1 MRTRKYIFDIMAL
14 AVMSTLMMVSCRKE
28 APVLHDPNNIPCKTY
43 TQQFQAVWEGVDQ
56 SYVFWERD
64 TVNWDKR
71 YDLCLPIFHDFDARG
86 TANPVTAEEYK
97 AAWLKVF
104 KGLVDH
110 HFVGVLWNPNLKS
123 AVIVNAGHQARY
135 TTDIAQEISILKRM
149 PGISDLTE
157 NTVQGSKA
165 PQSWSCLLPG
175 KVSGEKIAYF
185 RFSGFGFNVKN
196 QSRAEL
202 APLYAFF
209 DPDTLGN
216 VGDRA
221 LINRDD
227 VKGIIIDVRGN
238 GGGSFGNIDT
248 YIGSLLH
255 KDLQIG
261 YTRVKEGIGRL
272 DYSAWLPLKIAAHK
286 RPINKEKD
294 VVLLV
299 DANSISC
306 SEVTAVFTKCMP
318 NGKVVGDRT
327 YGATGPLWSNTI
339 LHDVFYNG
347 CFGDTN
353 LYNRFLEDRGTYSND
368 NFAYYVYTSTFEFVD
383 RNYESFEGKGVN
395 PDILVPYNE
404 QELKAGTDK
413 QLERA
418 LEYLRNGK

>member
-14 AVMSTLMMVSCRKE
+14 AAMLTLMMVSCRKE

-71 YDLCLPIFHDFDARG
+71 YDLCLPIFQDFDARG

-185 RFSGFGFNVKN
+185 RFSGFGFNIKN

-238 GGGSFGNIDT
+238 GGGSFGNIET

-255 KDLQIG
+255 KDLHIG

>member
-1 MRTRKYIFDIMAL
+1 MKTRKYIFNIMAL
-14 AVMSTLMMVSCRKE
+14 AAMSTLMMVSCRKE

-185 RFSGFGFNVKN
+185 RFSGFGFDIKK

-221 LINRDD
+221 LINRED

-306 SEVTAVFTKCMP
+306 SEVTAVFMKYLP
-318 NGKVVGDRT
+318 KGKVVGDRT

-368 NFAYYVYTSTFEFVD
+368 NFTYYVYTSTFEFVD

>member
-1 MRTRKYIFDIMAL
+1 
-14 AVMSTLMMVSCRKE
+14 
-28 APVLHDPNNIPCKTY
+28 
-43 TQQFQAVWEGVDQ
+43 
-56 SYVFWERD
+56 
-64 TVNWDKR
+64 
-71 YDLCLPIFHDFDARG
+71 
-86 TANPVTAEEYK
+86 
-97 AAWLKVF
+97 
-104 KGLVDH
+104 
-110 HFVGVLWNPNLKS
+110 
-123 AVIVNAGHQARY
+123 
-135 TTDIAQEISILKRM
+135 M

-185 RFSGFGFNVKN
+185 RFSGFGFDIKN

-238 GGGSFGNIDT
+238 GGGSFANIDT

-368 NFAYYVYTSTFEFVD
+368 NFTYYVYTSTFEFVD

>member
-1 MRTRKYIFDIMAL
+1 MAL
-14 AVMSTLMMVSCRKE
+14 AAMSTLMMVSCRKE

-175 KVSGEKIAYF
+175 KVSGE
-185 RFSGFGFNVKN
+185 
-196 QSRAEL
+196 
-202 APLYAFF
+202 
-209 DPDTLGN
+209 
-216 VGDRA
+216 
-221 LINRDD
+221 
-227 VKGIIIDVRGN
+227 
-238 GGGSFGNIDT
+238 
-248 YIGSLLH
+248 
-255 KDLQIG
+255 
-261 YTRVKEGIGRL
+261 
-272 DYSAWLPLKIAAHK
+272 
-286 RPINKEKD
+286 
-294 VVLLV
+294 
-299 DANSISC
+299 
-306 SEVTAVFTKCMP
+306 
-318 NGKVVGDRT
+318 
-327 YGATGPLWSNTI
+327 
-339 LHDVFYNG
+339 
-347 CFGDTN
+347 
-353 LYNRFLEDRGTYSND
+353 
-368 NFAYYVYTSTFEFVD
+368 
-383 RNYESFEGKGVN
+383 
-395 PDILVPYNE
+395 
-404 QELKAGTDK
+404 
-413 QLERA
+413 
-418 LEYLRNGK
+418 